1 MRESLGPSNP
11 KGAMKVKACLDCSAQ
26 VRSRPAAGGRST
38 GPSRPSRQRS
48 GRRSKSVPV
57 GTRKMVNY
65 A

>member
-1 MRESLGPSNP
+1 MRESLGITNP
-11 KGAMKVKACLDCSAQ
+11 KGTMKVKAGLACRPRCDPAPLRVGATPARL
-26 VRSRPAAGGRST
+26 VRPVL
-38 GPSRPSRQRS
+38 RS